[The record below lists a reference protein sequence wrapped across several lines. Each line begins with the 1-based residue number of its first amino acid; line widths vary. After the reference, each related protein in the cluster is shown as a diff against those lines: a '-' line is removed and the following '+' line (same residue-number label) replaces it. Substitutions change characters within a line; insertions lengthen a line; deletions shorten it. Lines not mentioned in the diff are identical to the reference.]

1 MEESE
6 NEEFREFDISATN
19 SKVYFCPHCERDL
32 GKTAFFRHKRL
43 YYNKRKRQ
51 WLKKPDTNRANDSS
65 VKRIQVNL
73 DDYPAADLTSMSN
86 RKYIYI
92 IRCSHV
98 SLGELITPLDLID
111 KTNPTNEDEVNSP
124 SSPISQSD
132 DPEYDTSDSDSDNE
146 VIFYCYSSV
155 WQ

>member
-1 MEESE
+1 MEKSE
-6 NEEFREFDISATN
+6 NEEFSREFDISATN
-19 SKVYFCPHCERDL
+19 SKVYFCPHCKRDL

-65 VKRIQVNL
+65 VKLIQVNL
-73 DDYPAADLTSMSN
+73 DDYPAADLTNMSN

-92 IRCSHV
+92 LRCSHV

-111 KTNPTNEDEVNSP
+111 KTHLLMKKKSIAGHLQFHSLMILSMIPLIQIVMMR
-124 SSPISQSD
+124 
-132 DPEYDTSDSDSDNE
+132 
-146 VIFYCYSSV
+146 
-155 WQ
+155 